1 MFWEEL
7 QRTQEGRVLRWVERG
22 EGGKYFAK
30 GAITVFMTLLFGI
43 ILSLVLV
50 TIENVRFLTGESYAR
65 LSARGALY
73 AVFGEYNRELY
84 EDYGLFGYGGYSQK
98 NQDELSRNITRQLQT
113 ALGQQDKTTSSAN
126 IDLYRIH
133 DISCAVEDIKSMADC
148 EELYRQI
155 KLFLASDT
163 VEDVVDRLFTR
174 GDSTNSKAGVDS
186 LRNIFQKDNTAWS
199 KALEQTEKYEKG
211 EMDDPSKTSTKRKK
225 QSNKAA
231 SQFESNKAAS
241 QFVGKNRKFDGTDGQ
256 FAKANKQSVRET
268 ESSGNIMDGD
278 DDMATQD
285 HANGNPLESFCDLMR
300 DGILQL
306 VCDTEKLSGEDQQ
319 AKSIGQAAGLLK
331 ELLGTKEGFNLQDN
345 LTPTGQ
351 KLLLMRYASRV
362 FSCYTTDR
370 KRSTRCGLEY
380 LIEGKENE
388 KDCMLGIVNRMLL
401 FRTMVN
407 YAYVNT
413 DERLKAESLATATAV
428 AGATGLPPVI
438 QAVKQTILL
447 ILAVEES
454 LIDITALLCGY
465 EVPLLKQQTSFQM
478 RYSEICMVSKSFLQ
492 RKAERYKKGG
502 DTTMGKGMSYMQYLG
517 MLMTLTAEE
526 SLRERALSL
535 IETDLRERYN
545 QTFCIDQ
552 CICRVKAKV
561 EYRQSLL
568 WSMPKLGAVQE
579 KRQLE
584 VRYQY

>member
-1 MFWEEL
+1 M
-7 QRTQEGRVLRWVERG
+7 QGAG
-22 EGGKYFAK
+22 SGGGMRFVK
-30 GAITVFMTLLFGI
+30 GAITVFMTLLFGM

-50 TIENVRFLTGESYAR
+50 TIENVRFLTGESYVR
-65 LSARGALY
+65 LSSKGALY

-98 NQDELSRNITRQLQT
+98 NQDELSRNIERQLQT
-113 ALGQQDKTTSSAN
+113 ALGQQDKAASSAN

-133 DISCAVEDIKSMADC
+133 DISCTIANIKSVADR

-155 KLFLASDT
+155 KLFLASET
-163 VEDVVDRLFTR
+163 VEDVLDRLFTKD
-174 GDSTNSKAGVDS
+174 DSTSSKVGVDG
-186 LRNIFQKDNTAWS
+186 LRDLFREDTTAWS
-199 KALEQTEKYEKG
+199 KSLEQTEKYEKG
-211 EMDDPSKTSTKRKK
+211 EMDDPS
-225 QSNKAA
+225 
-231 SQFESNKAAS
+231 
-241 QFVGKNRKFDGTDGQ
+241 QFVGKNRKFDGEDEQ
-256 FAKANKQSVRET
+256 FAEANKRSVRKA
-268 ESSGNIMDGD
+268 ESSGNDMDGD
-278 DDMATQD
+278 DGMATQD
-285 HANGNPLESFCDLMR
+285 HANGNPLESFCELMR

-331 ELLGTKEGFNLQDN
+331 ELLSTKEGFDLQGN

-351 KLLLMRYASRV
+351 KLLLMRYAFCV

-370 KRSTRCGLEY
+370 NRSTGCGLEY

-401 FRTMVN
+401 LRTMIN

-413 DERLKAESLATATAV
+413 DEQLKAESLATATAI

-438 QAVKQTILL
+438 QAVNQTILL

-465 EVPLLKQQTSFQM
+465 KVPLFKQHASFQM
-478 RYSEICMVSKSFLQ
+478 RYSEICMVSKSFL
-492 RKAERYKKGG
+492 RKKAEIYKKGG
-502 DTTMGKGMSYMQYLG
+502 GVITGKAMSYMQYLG
-517 MLMTLTAEE
+517 MLMALTAEK
-526 SLRERALSL
+526 SMRERAISL

-552 CICRVKAKV
+552 CIDQAKV
-561 EYRQSLL
+561 KVVYRQSLF
-568 WSMPKLGAVQE
+568 WSMSQLGVVQE
-579 KRQLE
+579 QRQLE
-584 VRYQY
+584 VMYQY

>member
-1 MFWEEL
+1 MRGSFL
-7 QRTQEGRVLRWVERG
+7 KQSGKG
-22 EGGKYFAK
+22 EGGCILQGTGSGGGICFVK
-30 GAITVFMTLLFGI
+30 GAITVFMTLLFGM

-65 LSARGALY
+65 LSAKGALY

-98 NQDELSRNITRQLQT
+98 NQDELSRNIERQLQT
-113 ALGQQDKTTSSAN
+113 ALGQQDKAASSAN

-133 DISCAVEDIKSMADC
+133 DISCTITDIKSVADR

-155 KLFLASDT
+155 KLFLASET
-163 VEDVVDRLFTR
+163 VEDVLGRLFTKD
-174 GDSTNSKAGVDS
+174 DSKNSKAGVDS
-186 LRNIFQKDNTAWS
+186 LRDLFREDTTVWS
-199 KALEQTEKYEKG
+199 KSLEQTEKYEKG
-211 EMDDPSKTSTKRKK
+211 EMDDPEKTSPKRKK
-225 QSNKAA
+225 QSDKAD
-231 SQFESNKAAS
+231 SQFAGE
-241 QFVGKNRKFDGTDGQ
+241 NRRFDGEGGQ
-256 FAKANKQSVRET
+256 FAEANKRSVRKAG
-268 ESSGNIMDGD
+268 SSGNVMDGD
-278 DDMATQD
+278 DGMATQD
-285 HANGNPLESFCDLMR
+285 HANGNPLESFCELMR

-331 ELLGTKEGFNLQDN
+331 ELLSTKESFDLQGN

-351 KLLLMRYASRV
+351 KLLLMRYAFCV

-370 KRSTRCGLEY
+370 NRSTRCGLEY

-401 FRTMVN
+401 LRTMIN

-413 DERLKAESLATATAV
+413 DEQLKAESLATATV
-428 AGATGLPPVI
+428 IAGATGLPPVI
-438 QAVKQTILL
+438 QAINQTILL

-465 EVPLLKQQTSFQM
+465 KVPLFKQHASFQM
-478 RYSEICMVSKSFLQ
+478 RYSEICMVSKSFL
-492 RKAERYKKGG
+492 RKKAEIYKKGG
-502 DTTMGKGMSYMQYLG
+502 GVITGKAMSYMQYLG
-517 MLMTLTAEE
+517 MLMALTAEK
-526 SLRERALSL
+526 SMRERAISL

-552 CICRVKAKV
+552 CIDLAKV
-561 EYRQSLL
+561 KVVYRQSLF
-568 WSMPKLGAVQE
+568 WSMSQLGVVQE
-579 KRQLE
+579 QRQLE
-584 VRYQY
+584 VMYQY